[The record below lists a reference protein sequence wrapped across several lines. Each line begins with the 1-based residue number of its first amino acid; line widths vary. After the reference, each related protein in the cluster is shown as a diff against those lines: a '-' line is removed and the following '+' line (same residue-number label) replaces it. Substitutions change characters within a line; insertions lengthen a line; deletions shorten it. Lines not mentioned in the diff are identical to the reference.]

1 METSNANLEEITQAL
16 EDIDSLDLGLF
27 NDSFRRSKSSTSIF
41 KDSNVQSDKE
51 IKKKVIFK
59 DPTEDNSFGDLLSDE
74 ETSLKEKKNLF
85 TAGSKSSLMEDL
97 FKIKTPSTTK
107 TKRSAEF

>member
-51 IKKKVIFK
+51 MKRKVLFKGDLIFK
-59 DPTEDNSFGDLLSDE
+59 I
-74 ETSLKEKKNLF
+74 
-85 TAGSKSSLMEDL
+85 AGKDRVEVHD
-97 FKIKTPSTTK
+97 
-107 TKRSAEF
+107 